1 MNFFH
6 ITFYNPLYN
15 GMIALLAA
23 LPWFDVGVVVIIFTI
38 IIKFLLF
45 PLSKKAIHTQLVMK
59 GVQKDIDE
67 IKKNSKGNKQEEA
80 VKIMA
85 LYKENNINPFSGFLL
100 VLIQLPIII
109 SLYYVFFKGGLPN
122 IDFNSLYSFTPVPS
136 DIKMTLFGFMDIT
149 QKSVTVAVLA
159 AVSQYYQIRFTL
171 PKLEPKKEGEKRDF
185 KDELSRSMNMQM
197 KYVLP
202 VFVLIGAWSLPAVVG
217 IYWVTSNL
225 FAIAQEVYMRRDR
238 KEVAVS
244 HKNI

>member
-1 MNFFH
+1 MV
-6 ITFYNPLYN
+6 
-15 GMIALLAA
+15 ALLAA

-59 GVQKDIDE
+59 SVQKEINE

-80 VKIMA
+80 IKTMA
-85 LYKENNINPFSGFLL
+85 LYKENNINPFSSFFL

-122 IDFNSLYSFTPVPS
+122 IDFNSLYSFTPIPT
-136 DIKMTLFGFMDIT
+136 DIKMTLFGIMDIT
-149 QKSVTVAVLA
+149 KKSLIIAILA
-159 AVSQYYQIRFTL
+159 GASQFYQIRFTL
-171 PKLEPKKEGEKRDF
+171 PKIEPKKEGEKSDF

-202 VFVLIGAWSLPAVVG
+202 VFVFIGAYSLPAVVG
-217 IYWVTSNL
+217 VYWVTSNI
-225 FAIAQEVYMRRDR
+225 FAIAQELYMRRSRQAMEINSPEKILAGR
-238 KEVAVS
+238 KS
-244 HKNI
+244 

>member
-1 MNFFH
+1 
-6 ITFYNPLYN
+6 
-15 GMIALLAA
+15 MIALLAT
-23 LPWFDVGVVVIIFTI
+23 LPWFDVGVVVVIFTL

-59 GVQKDIDE
+59 GVQKEIDE

-85 LYKENNINPFSGFLL
+85 LYKENKINPFSGFIL

-122 IDFNSLYSFTPVPS
+122 LDFNSLYSFTPIPT
-136 DIKMTLFGFMDIT
+136 DIKMTFLGLINIS
-149 QKSVTVAVLA
+149 KSNIIVAIFA
-159 AVSQYYQIRFTL
+159 AVSQFFQIRFTL
-171 PKLEPKKEGEKRDF
+171 PKVEPKKEGEKSDF

-202 VFVLIGAWSLPAVVG
+202 VFVLVGAWTLPAVVG
-217 IYWVTSNL
+217 IYWITSNA
-225 FAIAQEVYMRRDR
+225 FAIAQEIYMRRNR
-238 KEVAVS
+238 KETEII
-244 HKNI
+244 HKK